1 MSSPTFIPLI
11 TYHEYPV
18 EKMKRRA
25 AEFYADIR
33 QRRTVREFSDR
44 PVPLE
49 VIKDCLRAAGS
60 APSGANLQP
69 WHFVVVSDPNIKRAI
84 RSQAEKEEYDFYH
97 HTVTAEYYS
106 LFVARHSALKPKT
119 WVGNS
124 KLLQPH
130 LEYLILPSVFQLF
143 LCLRLALMS
152 SY

>member
-1 MSSPTFIPLI
+1 MSSPTFIPLT

-69 WHFVVVSDPNIKRAI
+69 WHFESCTMNLAFPMAGYFLAVRIIMFGGRTRRSFMQASHVAAAITITLLCIGAILWFLSVVVSQLTN
-84 RSQAEKEEYDFYH
+84 AE
-97 HTVTAEYYS
+97 
-106 LFVARHSALKPKT
+106 
-119 WVGNS
+119 N
-124 KLLQPH
+124 
-130 LEYLILPSVFQLF
+130 
-143 LCLRLALMS
+143 
-152 SY
+152 